1 MIAALYFSL
10 LRCEQAQLQQQQCQL
25 NEVLSAI
32 SDVILRLDTKKI
44 ALPEGVGI
52 GDEADQN
59 IVGAQSR
66 LGVVKATRAR
76 NSPCALGER
85 R

>member
-1 MIAALYFSL
+1 M
-10 LRCEQAQLQQQQCQL
+10 QQQQCQL
-25 NEVLSAI
+25 NEILSAVSGVI
-32 SDVILRLDTKKI
+32 SSLDTQKI